1 MQLNYFGAIKLI
13 MGVLPGMM
21 ERGRGQIINIS
32 SIGAQAFPPRFAAY
46 VASKGAL
53 EGFSRCL
60 ASEVAHHGIVVTN
73 IHMPLVRTPMIAPT
87 SFYSA
92 FPIIEAD
99 EAAQMV
105 VEAILKRPQDVS
117 TRLGK
122 LGEIVDV
129 TAPGFLHLI
138 MTGAYHL
145 FPETGGKKKDGEEDA
160 AKQEV
165 GIEGLALAQLMRG
178 IHF

>member
-21 ERGRGQIINIS
+21 NQGRGQIINVS

-87 SFYSA
+87 GMYRN
-92 FPIIEAD
+92 FPTISSD
-99 EAAQMV
+99 EAAEMV
-105 VEAILKRPQDVS
+105 VEAIIKRPHEVS
-117 TRLGK
+117 TRVGK
-122 LGEIVDV
+122 FGELVHAV
-129 TAPGFLHLI
+129 APGLHHLI
-138 MTGAYHL
+138 MSGAYHML
-145 FPETGGKKKDGEEDA
+145 PDSAGKKEDGERREQPVTPEA
-160 AKQEV
+160 Y
-165 GIEGLALAQLMRG
+165 ALGMLMRG
-178 IHF
+178 IHL

>member
-1 MQLNYFGAIKLI
+1 
-13 MGVLPGMM
+13 
-21 ERGRGQIINIS
+21 
-32 SIGAQAFPPRFAAY
+32 
-46 VASKGAL
+46 
-53 EGFSRCL
+53 
-60 ASEVAHHGIVVTN
+60 
-73 IHMPLVRTPMIAPT
+73 MPLVKTPMIAPT
-87 SFYSA
+87 SFYTA

-122 LGEIVDV
+122 LGEVVDV
-129 TAPGFLHLI
+129 TAPGFLHLV

-145 FPETGGKKKDGEEDA
+145 FPETAGRKKREGEVAPEEA
-160 AKQEV
+160 EKEV
-165 GIEGLALAQLMRG
+165 SPGALVLGQLMRG